1 MTGTADQEDRVTAGG
16 QPETGQR
23 WRGRRGFGR
32 LRPGG
37 RQWGGFAER
46 WALFALFVIMLIIFS
61 VTASGFDATQNLQ
74 VLVGSQTPMVVL
86 AIAAMA
92 PLVVGQFDLSVAAI
106 AGTAG
111 IAMVSAITRFHLPL
125 GAGILIALVIS
136 ALIGAFNGY
145 LVAYL
150 GLNAFIVTLGVST
163 VLQGVVQGYT
173 GGSVLPGNGIGWL
186 SNSLSGNVGIIPRGA
201 FWFVPV
207 ALVAWYLLEQTPFG
221 RHLRSIGSN
230 AGAAQLLGIRTR
242 SLTLSTFVVSGL
254 LGGLT
259 GILIT
264 AQSGSADPAV
274 AAGGDLLS
282 ALAAAFLGASVFL
295 PGLFNVAGT
304 VLAIFFVAVLVDGL
318 QFLGAQDWTSPV
330 IDGAVLIGAIAV
342 SSMLRRERI
351 RR

>member
-1 MTGTADQEDRVTAGG
+1 MTGTADQEDRVTASGHLEGG
-16 QPETGQR
+16 RG
-23 WRGRRGFGR
+23 WLGRRGFGR

-37 RQWGGFAER
+37 RQWGGLAER

-61 VTASGFDATQNLQ
+61 VTATGFDATQNLQ

-125 GAGILIALVIS
+125 GVGILIALAIS
-136 ALIGAFNGY
+136 ALIGACNGY

-186 SNSLSGNVGIIPRGA
+186 SNSLSGNVGIVPRGA

-207 ALVAWYLLEQTPFG
+207 ALIAWYLLEQTPFG

-259 GILIT
+259 GVLIT

>member
-1 MTGTADQEDRVTAGG
+1 MTGTADQEDRVTASGDAGPG
-16 QPETGQR
+16 QS
-23 WRGRRGFGR
+23 WLGRRGFGQ

-37 RQWGGFAER
+37 RQWGEIAER
-46 WALFALFVIMLIIFS
+46 WALFALFVVMLIVFS
-61 VTASGFDATQNLQ
+61 VTANGFDNTQNLQ

-86 AIAAMA
+86 AIAATA

-106 AGTAG
+106 AGTSG

-125 GAGILIALVIS
+125 GMAVVVALVIG
-136 ALIGAFNGY
+136 ALIGLFNGY
-145 LVAYL
+145 LVAFV

-173 GGSVLPGNGIGWL
+173 GGSVLPGNGIAWL
-186 SNSLSGNVGIIPRGA
+186 SNSLSGNVGIAPKGVI
-201 FWFVPV
+201 WFLPV
-207 ALVAWYLLEQTPFG
+207 AVVAWYLLEQTPFG

-242 SLTLSTFVVSGL
+242 ALSLCTFVVSGL

-330 IDGAVLIGAIAV
+330 IDGAVLIGAITV
-342 SSMLRRERI
+342 STLLRRERV
-351 RR
+351 RS